1 MSIYIPPYAKPISE
15 TTQIRLGIQ
24 GYGNTGKTWSSL
36 SFPNP
41 IVVNLDR
48 GLGAHTG
55 REGVHELPFYDAAW
69 VREVFKLPSYL
80 KTQLKD
86 VLMQW
91 VENDGLKLTEEQTL
105 IWDGGTGTQNMYHN
119 WFDVNKMKFLT
130 NQGKMDDFAEWQVK
144 KKYFGQLM
152 EAFKSMR
159 CHVVYITH
167 EADQRD
173 KVPIGQPVT
182 YTGKIKPL
190 LSGGF
195 ADELVTH
202 FTDWFRAHV
211 QQVGA
216 DNTVTEEGCQ
226 KDWKMSKVEWL
237 KWANSFGNGSYYYW
251 QTVGDNI
258 FDAKSG
264 SLVGAPRYL
273 PATYQ
278 AFQQYRR
285 K

>member
-1 MSIYIPPYAKPISE
+1 MSIYIPPYAKAISE

-24 GYGNTGKTWSSL
+24 GFPNTGKTWAAL
-36 SFPNP
+36 TFPNP
-41 IVVNLDR
+41 IVVNIDR
-48 GLGAHTG
+48 GLGAHVG
-55 REGVHELPFYDAAW
+55 RDGIVELPFYDHKW
-69 VREVFKLPSYL
+69 VRETFKMNDYSRLR
-80 KTQLKD
+80 LKD
-86 VLMQW
+86 VLVQW
-91 VENDGLKLTEEQTL
+91 IEGDGQLLTEEQTL
-105 IWDGGTGTQNMYHN
+105 VFDGSTGLQNAYHP
-119 WFDVNKMKFLT
+119 WWEANKMKFLT
-130 NQGKMDDFAEWQVK
+130 KEGKVDDFSEWTVK
-144 KKYFGQLM
+144 KKYFGQIM

-167 EADQRD
+167 EQDQRD

-195 ADELVTH
+195 VDELSSH
-202 FTDWFRAHV
+202 FTDWFRAHSQAV
-211 QQVGA
+211 LAPDQI
-216 DNTVTEEGCQ
+216 TEETTQ
-226 KDWKMSKVEWL
+226 RDWKMTKTEWL

-278 AFQQYRR
+278 SFQQFRR